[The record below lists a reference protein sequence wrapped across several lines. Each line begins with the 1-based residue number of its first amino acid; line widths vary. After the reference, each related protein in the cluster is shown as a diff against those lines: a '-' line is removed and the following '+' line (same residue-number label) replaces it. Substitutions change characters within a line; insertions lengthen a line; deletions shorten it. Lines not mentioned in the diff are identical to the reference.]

1 MDSLDCRS
9 ERHGEKERHV
19 GAEYLYVRDLQQL
32 FSVGY
37 SKARL
42 MMDALPSSRIG
53 NRDAVLRSD
62 LDAYISEHGGI
73 EVKWPKR
80 RR

>member
-9 ERHGEKERHV
+9 ERCDEKECHV
-19 GAEYLYVRDLQQL
+19 GAEYLYVRDLQEL
-32 FSVGY
+32 FSVGR
-37 SKARL
+37 SKAYLL
-42 MMDALPSSRIG
+42 MATLPSIKIG
-53 NRDAVLRSD
+53 NRDAVLRAD

-73 EVKWPKR
+73 EVKWAKR

>member
-1 MDSLDCRS
+1 MGSLDCQF
-9 ERHGEKERHV
+9 ERCEDKARHV
-19 GAEYLYVRDLQQL
+19 GAEYLYVRDLQEL

-62 LDAYISEHGGI
+62 LDAYVSEHGGI

-80 RR
+80 KR